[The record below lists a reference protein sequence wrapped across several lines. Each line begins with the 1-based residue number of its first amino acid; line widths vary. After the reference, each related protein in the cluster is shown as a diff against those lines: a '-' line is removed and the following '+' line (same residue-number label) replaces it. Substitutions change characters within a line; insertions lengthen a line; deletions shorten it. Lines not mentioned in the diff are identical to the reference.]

1 MSGILSANPAVRK
14 REEALRVQARLK
26 AIEEQVDKLVEV
38 AAKAAAPA
46 FTAEDAWDLAETL
59 ASRGTE
65 GLPKGSHAETCAVDT
80 TSPLQRPY
88 GRTFTTICT
97 SLTIYPLSPMTPA
110 EALLCGLL
118 NTSGKLSPTVYER
131 MVKEIPRVVAG
142 VLRPWHEAARAGRP
156 HL

>member
-1 MSGILSANPAVRK
+1 MSGILSANPAVRR
-14 REEALRVQARLK
+14 REEALLIQARLK

-46 FTAEDAWDLAETL
+46 FTAQDAWDLAETL
-59 ASRGTE
+59 ARVGTE
-65 GLPKGSHAETCAVDT
+65 GLPHGSHVETQAVDT

-88 GRTFTTICT
+88 GRTFTTICA

-131 MVKEIPRVVAG
+131 MVKEIPGGGGWRPEAVARG
-142 VLRPWHEAARAGRP
+142 CAGR
-156 HL
+156 